1 MNLITQEELY
11 REVYWELRREVYG
24 ALGLQI
30 RAEFFKFQNFK
41 SIILY
46 AKNEFNYTR
55 GIVYGIVLG
64 IVLGSAQGIGW
75 EIVLG
80 IGWGIVLGIA
90 QGIG

>member
-1 MNLITQEELY
+1 MLKMNLIRQEELYREVYREVYRELYWELCDELYGELY

-55 GIVYGIVLG
+55 GI
-64 IVLGSAQGIGW
+64 AF
-75 EIVLG
+75 
-80 IGWGIVLGIA
+80 
-90 QGIG
+90 